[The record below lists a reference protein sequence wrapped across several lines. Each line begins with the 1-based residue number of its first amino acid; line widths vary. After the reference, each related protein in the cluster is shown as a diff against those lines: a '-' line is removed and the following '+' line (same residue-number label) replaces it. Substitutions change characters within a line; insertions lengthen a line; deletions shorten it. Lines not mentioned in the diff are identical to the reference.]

1 MFCNESVVMLRTW
14 CPPDLYPSSSN
25 LPVTTRPPHSPDW
38 MTETSHRQ
46 LSIHISLAQIYFK
59 ILNYPCLIW
68 ENWQNKG
75 KLSDIIIIVFVK
87 KAVFSWQILI
97 LYAIIC
103 IIISNI
109 RVDICTINFRPSK
122 TKIYEKEKS
131 FSSVFP
137 SSIKIKNDI
146 WKLKIEIIFQI

>member
-1 MFCNESVVMLRTW
+1 MPT
-14 CPPDLYPSSSN
+14 DLYPSSSN

-38 MTETSHRQ
+38 RTETSHRQ
-46 LSIHISLAQIYFK
+46 LLIHISLAQIYFK
-59 ILNYPCLIW
+59 ILNYACLIW

-109 RVDICTINFRPSK
+109 RVDICTINFRPTK
-122 TKIYEKEKS
+122 TNKYNIKKKYFLYVCTFFKS
-131 FSSVFP
+131 RKWYLKPKLNYFFSDLICWLLLK
-137 SSIKIKNDI
+137 SS
-146 WKLKIEIIFQI
+146 